1 MEEAGASPARW
12 PWGLQRNPAFWRS
25 PISLC
30 RERTESY
37 QPCGFQL
44 RLHKVNPPSL
54 KRNGTGHSHRKVQPE
69 TQRLWHKR
77 KLRSRAESR
86 ARLTPQPCPV
96 KELACTRHLSAG
108 QTLERSSSSS
118 IAWLRTA
125 GPERANVC
133 LRSGLL
139 SLIFAAAT
147 FESWNADCAV
157 SHLIPTLSI
166 TLTKGDNEAE
176 RG

>member
-30 RERTESY
+30 RERTESC

-54 KRNGTGHSHRKVQPE
+54 KRNGTGHSRRKVQPE
-69 TQRLWHKR
+69 TQTL
-77 KLRSRAESR
+77 
-86 ARLTPQPCPV
+86 AREKTPEQGRVPGTPDPQPCPV

-125 GPERANVC
+125 GPERADVC